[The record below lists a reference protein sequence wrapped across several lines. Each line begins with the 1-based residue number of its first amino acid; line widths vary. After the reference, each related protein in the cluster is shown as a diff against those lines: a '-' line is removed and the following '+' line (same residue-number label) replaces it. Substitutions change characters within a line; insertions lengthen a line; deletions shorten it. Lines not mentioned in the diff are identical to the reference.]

1 MTQDTRMPAV
11 FLGHGSP
18 MNTLQ
23 QNEFT
28 DAWRKFGAAVPKPR
42 AVLLVS
48 AHWYTQGTHVTA
60 TETPETI
67 HDFGDFPQ
75 ALFDFQYPAPG
86 DPELANRVADLLKPL
101 EVGLDQQWGLDH
113 GTWSVLAQMFP
124 DADIPVVQL
133 SIDRTQPGQFHYDLG
148 KQLAPLRDEG
158 VLILGSGNV
167 VHNLGI
173 MNWREQTVAY
183 DWALRFNDLVKD
195 SLASRDHAPLIGY
208 DGLGKDAELS
218 INSAEHYL
226 PLLYVIG
233 LQNADEKITVL
244 TDGIFGGSISMLS
257 FSIG

>member
-113 GTWSVLAQMFP
+113 GTWSVLAHMFP

-133 SIDRTQPGQFHYDLG
+133 SIDRTQPAQFHYDLG

-233 LQNADEKITVL
+233 LQNADEKLTVL